1 MATTT
6 KNLLL
11 AAKNFKEAGLT
22 EGSALLLA
30 ELVIDAPNWNGSPM
44 LDVDDV
50 DKGHLTD
57 LKKKGLLRT
66 SFDGDTGTSYVFF
79 SDKGKAFITS
89 AGFSDF
95 IS

>member
-1 MATTT
+1 MATT

-30 ELVIDAPNWNGSPM
+30 ELVIDAPNWNGCPM
-44 LDVDDV
+44 LDIDDI

-66 SFDGDTGTSYVFF
+66 SFDGDTGCSFVFF
-79 SDKGKAFITS
+79 SDEGKKLIKLC
-89 AGFSDF
+89 GFSDF
-95 IS
+95 LS